1 MNWKDLTIDSKE
13 IISSYTENKFE
24 ICDYNFS
31 NLYLWSLGD
40 KLKYAVE
47 DEFLYI
53 KGDYLGEDS
62 YLMPISLKDNFEIQ
76 QMIEAIDKII
86 GEKKNLDLIPEKIK
100 IKLENYYVFEEM
112 ENSFDYIYLMEDLAF
127 LKGRKYSK
135 KKNKLNQFNKNYT
148 YIYEQ
153 INENNLLEVIEFQK
167 KWCKEREC
175 DSIDTLRKENIG
187 LSKIFENFTNLKIKG
202 GMLKVDNE
210 VIAYALGEEL
220 TKDMFVVHVEKAN
233 EEYKGSYQAIN
244 SIFLE
249 KECFEYQYINR
260 EDDSGVPGI
269 KQAKES
275 YYPIRMEK
283 KYKIIKKIF

>member
-1 MNWKDLTIDSKE
+1 MNWKELTIDSKE
-13 IISSYTENKFE
+13 IISTYTENKFE

-40 KLKYAVE
+40 KLKYAIE

-62 YLMPISLKDNFEIQ
+62 YLMPVSLKNNCEISK
-76 QMIEAIDKII
+76 IIKAVDKVIDKN
-86 GEKKNLDLIPEKIK
+86 KKLDLVSEKMK
-100 IKLENYYVFEEM
+100 IKLEDYYIFEEM
-112 ENSFDYIYLMEDLAF
+112 ENSFDYIYLVEDLVF

-135 KKNKLNQFNKNYT
+135 KKNKLNQFNKSYLYT
-148 YIYEQ
+148 YEQ
-153 INENNLLEVIEFQK
+153 INEKNLFEVIEFQK

-175 DSIDTLRKENIG
+175 DSVETLKKENIG
-187 LSKIFENFTNLKIKG
+187 LSKIFENFIKLKIKG
-202 GMLKVDNE
+202 GMLKIDNK
-210 VIAYALGEEL
+210 VVAYALGEEL
-220 TKDMFVVHVEKAN
+220 TKDMFVIHVEKAD

-249 KECFEYQYINR
+249 KECLKYQYINR

-269 KQAKES
+269 KKAKES
-275 YYPIRMEK
+275 YYPIKMEK
-283 KYKIIKKIF
+283 KYKIIEKKL

>member
-62 YLMPISLKDNFEIQ
+62 YLMPISLKDNIEIQ
-76 QMIEAIDKII
+76 QMIKAIDKII
-86 GEKKNLDLIPEKIK
+86 GEKNNLDLIPEKIK

-148 YIYEQ
+148 YTYEQ

-175 DSIDTLRKENIG
+175 DSVDTLRKENIG

-202 GMLKVDNE
+202 GMLKVNNE

-249 KECFEYQYINR
+249 KECLEYQYINR
-260 EDDSGVPGI
+260 EDDSGVQGI